1 MAKNLRFHFRGMGSI
16 PSLPC
21 SMAEETEMIHNLSSA
36 GNSSYRIGMMNT
48 HVDFLKRIPILGNW
62 GESIKT

>member
-48 HVDFLKRIPILGNW
+48 HVDF
-62 GESIKT
+62 